1 LNNFFITNF
10 EDKQQYSGYNFIQ
23 HLNYKIYYNDNC
35 KLYLEE
41 NLVIL
46 FIGIKFDEKNILEL
60 YKQHGDKVFK
70 EIEGEYS
77 IIIFDKNKILLGSD
91 IFGTRPLY
99 FYKHIDNISIS
110 DSYCVLKK
118 SYRVYEN
125 TYFIFNN
132 NNIYINEAHV
142 FDLEEK
148 KDNINDWENALYKSI
163 QKRIKVKPSLML
175 SDGIDSGAIACAFL
189 NKSINFSAFSLLHSD
204 NYNNELFERRCTL
217 HNCTFINEN
226 ELKDSIAFNYNS
238 VATKFNQRL
247 DSFHEVDYTSK
258 NISIRLMDFI
268 KEKSEHLIISGCGA
282 SFTDVNI
289 NSLYK
294 RANNVRGFNYDNPIL
309 LQNICGLYNK
319 DTRFVLLDKDLI
331 QEMLWL
337 KKDIY
342 NQYKQPAIEFM
353 DKYNYPYYIIEEKDF
368 NKYKTIPRR
377 GLINRND
384 YI

>member
-1 LNNFFITNF
+1 MNNFFITNF
-10 EDKQQYSGYNFIQ
+10 EDRQQFSKHSFTQ

-35 KLYLEE
+35 KLYHED
-41 NLVIL
+41 NLLVL
-46 FIGIKFDEKNILEL
+46 FVGVEFTGKNIIEN
-60 YKQHGDKVFK
+60 YKLHGDNIFKV
-70 EIEGEYS
+70 IEGEYS
-77 IIIFDKNKILLGSD
+77 LVIFDKDRILLGSD
-91 IFGTRPLY
+91 IFGARPFY

-118 SYRVYEN
+118 SYRIYEN
-125 TYFIFNN
+125 TYVIFKNN
-132 NNIYINEAHV
+132 NTYINEAYV

-175 SDGIDSGAIACAFL
+175 SDGIDSGAIACALL
-189 NKSINFSAFSLLHSD
+189 NKNIPFSTFSLLHSD
-204 NYNNELFERRCTL
+204 NYNNELFEKRCAL
-217 HNCTFINEN
+217 HNCTFINES
-226 ELKDSIAFNYNS
+226 ELKDSIALNYDR
-238 VATKFNQRL
+238 VATKFNKRL
-247 DSFHEVDYTSK
+247 DSFQEVGCTPE

-289 NSLYK
+289 NNLYK
-294 RANNVRGFNYDNPIL
+294 RVNNVRGINYDNPIL
-309 LQNICGLYNK
+309 LQNICYLYNK

-337 KKDIY
+337 RKDIY
-342 NQYKQPAIEFM
+342 KQYKQPAIEFM
-353 DKYNYPYYIIEEKDF
+353 DKYNYPYYVTEERDF